1 MDQYELIRTAHRVY
15 KKSIRQIARETGHH
29 RKTIRKVIAGMEPA
43 YRRQQKP
50 VCPVME
56 PWGKVVEN
64 WLEED
69 LKQPSKQ
76 RHTSR
81 RIYRRLVEEYGFKG
95 AESTVRRWV
104 QDSRRRL
111 GVGRSEAVIPLDP
124 EVAREAEVDW
134 GTGMVRMEGES
145 RTIKYFCFRSRYS
158 GKIFVRAYP
167 WERQEMFFDGH
178 IRAFAHFQGVFP
190 TLVYD
195 NLRVAVKQIL
205 CGKSRVEQDR
215 FVAFRSY
222 YTFQSRFC
230 NPERGREKGGVEGLV
245 GYVRRNF
252 LVPIPE
258 VKDFE
263 ELNVRLLGQCERH
276 SQNRIGGREDERTI
290 QQRAEAEQA
299 RLLPLPERPFEN
311 RKVIPVRISRY
322 QTAQIDRNRYSVP
335 TAYVGR
341 QCWAEVGCE
350 RVWVY
355 ADDRQIAS
363 HRRLFGNS
371 RWQVDPLHYL
381 ELIRQR
387 VGAFDSARPIRQWR
401 PQWPEAYEAM
411 LSGLRQRRGDNPGTR
426 EFVQIL
432 QLHQQWPAERV
443 QAAIE
448 EALQFQVYSFEA
460 VKHLLLRQESPG
472 EEAAALAL
480 DLIPGVTDRQVEAPD
495 LNRYDQLLAGGAS

>member
-56 PWGKVVEN
+56 PWGKRVEQ
-64 WLEED
+64 WIEED

-81 RIYRRLVEEYGFKG
+81 RIYRRLVEEYGFRG

-104 QDSRRRL
+104 RDCRRRL
-111 GVGRSEAVIPLDP
+111 GMGRSEAVIPLDP
-124 EVAREAEVDW
+124 EIAREAEVDW
-134 GTGMVRMEGES
+134 GTAMVRMGGEA
-145 RTIKYFCFRSRYS
+145 RAIKYFCLRSRYS

-167 WERQEMFFDGH
+167 WERQEMFFDAH

-195 NLRVAVKQIL
+195 NLTVAVKQIL

-245 GYVRRNF
+245 GYARRNF
-252 LVPIPE
+252 LVPVPE

-263 ELNVRLLGQCERH
+263 ELNTRLLEQCERH

-290 QQRAEAEQA
+290 QQRAETEQA

-311 RKVIPVRISRY
+311 RKVIVVRISRY

-350 RVWVY
+350 RVWLY

-387 VGAFDSARPIRQWR
+387 VGAFDSARAIRQWR
-401 PQWPEAYEAM
+401 PQWPPAYETILA
-411 LSGLRQRRGDNPGTR
+411 GLRQRRGDNQGTR

-432 QLHQQWPAERV
+432 QLHQQWSAERV
-443 QAAIE
+443 EAAVE

-460 VKHLLLRQESPG
+460 VKHLLLRQQSVGEASSP
-472 EEAAALAL
+472 LAM
-480 DLIPGVTDRQVEAPD
+480 DLIPGVTDREVEAPN
-495 LNRYDQLLAGGAS
+495 LGRYDQLLAGGVS